1 MHCTNCGREIPN
13 QSKFCQYCGKPVEP
27 LPAQPV
33 KAADSG
39 QPSPTPPAPKKRK
52 KWPWVLLAIILIVCA
67 AGVVAWYYV
76 LPYLEAD
83 RHGGFEAYY
92 EPFSDEDVVLDAEIP
107 YVDSQLLLTAGP
119 DASFQDVKSLIQQYG
134 GEIVGYISISNDYQ
148 IAFRESKDYDQ
159 LISIA
164 GELESSELVDMAMPH
179 YVAELDVDSV
189 DYKNDPWTDSDNPND
204 TSGSEWTSLPD
215 GNNWWAV
222 AIGMP
227 EVWASDTQFS
237 EVKVGI
243 IDSMFDTDQTDLKDV
258 FVKVWNNP
266 NDVVQ
271 QYERIRK
278 KFIKDE
284 SDKKYY
290 HGTHVAGII
299 AAEAAN
305 DFGITGVSQNARL
318 YGYAMDGNTEGN
330 TAISAWRSIFE
341 YKYAISLMLNEGVRV
356 INISMSYEEMLLGAS
371 KGNRGDLICL
381 KNYSETMADFLRTCL
396 DAGYDF
402 LIVKSAGNN
411 DGCDAKFDVW
421 GAIEDETVKSHI
433 IIVGA
438 ANNQTYYYNIASF
451 SNIGDRVDIYAPG
464 VGVLSD
470 MPGNRTGLLSGTSMA
485 APIVTGA
492 AALMLGVDPGLTG
505 EQLAA
510 IIKRSHTPVIP
521 EAVIKEAAVSGKLSL
536 EEALK
541 SEIYPPVTIL
551 YVPSALALTPDQ
563 DPRGTD
569 LNGGHDRGILMGVV
583 YYTYNDKVHDLF
595 NITVDVLSDDGKN
608 VCSVKA
614 MGAGGYNV
622 VLPAGQYQI
631 KASALGFK
639 TSSAAVTVNAGET
652 VQQNIELRPVGGAAS
667 VDVQDAYCYVGTA
680 DTGIGIMGDERIEN
694 EGTQVEYRFP
704 KVVIDGVSTD
714 EVNAALWSGDESELS
729 WTTDAQGRKYDSL
742 YDLMTYD
749 WYVTGDTLSIL
760 SIDRYTW
767 GTVSY
772 AVKNISV
779 TTGQFMTD
787 DAVLAQAGLTWEAF
801 YALAEDTLH
810 KNYATFLSQYCGG
823 MDEETAFSNIH
834 SVEEATPFFNSLGH
848 LSMVAFGAPV
858 TADLPYLFLF
868 DLETQELFEV
878 PGYEMVT
885 RGDVQDEPNAPAE
898 EARAEEAP
906 AEEVTVEETPAEEV
920 TAEEA
925 PAEEARAEEAPA
937 EEIPADETAVEVR
950 DAFSY
955 SDTYH
960 DPYDSQFDK
969 PVEYHVPE
977 IMCSGVSLDV
987 VNEQLW
993 NELYDETIEAYGDM
1007 GSSEF
1012 FTGIL
1017 YMKYNWYLN
1026 DDILSLLIVE
1036 SWGPEDPSYSYRVYN
1051 ISIPDGEFLS
1061 TDAFFDR
1068 AGASSEEYRTT
1079 LKGLLAGHVN
1089 AYYDMS
1095 QYLDETS
1102 RTRALSETLS
1112 GRHLDLSCPFLNYK
1126 GELCAL
1132 AYLYYC
1138 YAPAEAY
1145 GFLFNLETGK
1155 IYGEMAQE
1163 VNADALEIV
1172 IPPAEDLPADDPG
1185 ASDDR
1190 WEVFNDMYTD
1200 GSYLYS
1206 QILLNPGT
1214 HEYIATVN
1222 LLEAY
1227 GTVIGNYTEG
1237 AYGEVCCE
1245 IETKDFWGYGDDDAT
1260 EFWLQRQDDK
1270 LTPVQDIWCMS
1281 SYYGVEFEYARDF
1294 TVTPDEGTGT
1304 VTGDSASFFSGPS
1317 TEDIILFELNSGDAV
1332 TILGA
1337 VDDWL
1342 MVEYAS
1348 EGMAAAGLKVIGFIS
1363 SEYIAR

>member
-1 MHCTNCGREIPN
+1 MYCTNCGRGIPDE
-13 QSKFCQYCGKPVEP
+13 SRFCKYCGAPVAP
-27 LPAQPV
+27 LP
-33 KAADSG
+33 G
-39 QPSPTPPAPKKRK
+39 QSPPGPPKKRK
-52 KWPWVLLAIILIVCA
+52 KWPWVLLAIILTVCA
-67 AGVVAWYYV
+67 AGAAVWYYV
-76 LPYLEAD
+76 LPYLEAN

-107 YVDSQLLLTAGP
+107 YVDSQLLLTAAP
-119 DASFQDVKSLIQQYG
+119 DAAFKDVKSLIRQYG

-148 IAFRESKDYDQ
+148 IVFPEGKEYAELTAIADELAKDE
-159 LISIA
+159 LIKT
-164 GELESSELVDMAMPH
+164 AMPH
-179 YVAELDVDSV
+179 YVAEIDTDTV
-189 DYKNDPWTDSDNPND
+189 DYKNDPWIDSDHPKD

-215 GNNWWAV
+215 GNNWWAE

-227 EVWASDTQFS
+227 EVWASDTKLG

-243 IDSMFDTDQTDLKDV
+243 IDSMFDTDHKDLKDA

-271 QYERIRK
+271 QYEK
-278 KFIKDE
+278 VKEKPKQDE
-284 SDKKYY
+284 GDNIFY

-299 AAEAAN
+299 AADATN
-305 DFGITGVSQNARL
+305 DFGIAGVSQNARL
-318 YGYAMDGNTEGN
+318 YGYAMDGNAEGN
-330 TAISAWRSIFE
+330 TAIASWDSIFE

-356 INISMSYEEMLLGAS
+356 INISRGYKEIRRAAS
-371 KGNRGDLICL
+371 KGDVNALEDLST
-381 KNYSETMADFLRTCL
+381 YSKTMGDFLKACIE
-396 DAGYDF
+396 AGYDF
-402 LIVKSAGNN
+402 LIVKSAGND
-411 DGCDAKFDVW
+411 DGCDVKFDVW
-421 GAIEDETVKSHI
+421 GAIEDAVVKNHI
-433 IIVGA
+433 LIVGA
-438 ANNQTYYYNIASF
+438 ADNQTYYYNIADF

-464 VGVLSD
+464 VDVLSD
-470 MPGNRTGLLSGTSMA
+470 MPGDTTGLLPGTSMA
-485 APIVTGA
+485 APMVTGT

-510 IIKRSHTPVIP
+510 IIKRSHTPIIP
-521 EAVIKEAAVSGKLSL
+521 EAVIKEAAVSGQLSP
-536 EEALK
+536 EKALK
-541 SEIYPPVTIL
+541 YATCQPVSVL
-551 YVPSALALTPDQ
+551 YVPSALVLIPDQ
-563 DPRGTD
+563 KIRDTDP
-569 LNGGHDRGILMGVV
+569 NGRDTRGIVMGVV
-583 YYTYNDKVHDLF
+583 YCDVGIQTVEVPTAVINVYDAEGFDADGENTALASAETLF
-595 NITVDVLSDDGKN
+595 
-608 VCSVKA
+608 
-614 MGAGGYNV
+614 AGGYNF
-622 VLPAGQYQI
+622 VLPAGQYI
-631 KASALGFK
+631 LECSADGCYVETEL
-639 TSSAAVTVNAGET
+639 VTVNAGET
-652 VQQNIELRPVGGAAS
+652 VLQNIELRLEGSAAS

-680 DTGIGIMGDERIEN
+680 DTETGIVGDERIEN
-694 EGTQVEYRFP
+694 KETQVEYRFP
-704 KVVIDGVSTD
+704 KVVIEGVSTD
-714 EVNAALWSGDESELS
+714 EVNAELWSGDESALS
-729 WTTDAQGRKYDSL
+729 WTTDTQGRKYDSL

-767 GTVSY
+767 GTLNY

-787 DAVLAQAGLTWEAF
+787 DAVLAQAGITREAF

-810 KNYATFLSQYCGG
+810 KNYTAFLSQYCGG
-823 MDEETAFSNIH
+823 ADEETAFSLIH

-885 RGDVQDEPNAPAE
+885 LGGSQNAPDTSAE
-898 EARAEEAP
+898 VLTAEEAP
-906 AEEVTVEETPAEEV
+906 AEEMPAEVLTAEETPAEETPAEVV

-925 PAEEARAEEAPA
+925 PAEETPAEEAPA
-937 EEIPADETAVEVR
+937 DKTAVEVR

-960 DPYDSQFDK
+960 DPYDSQYDK

-977 IMCSGVSLDV
+977 IVCNGVSLDA

-993 NELYDETIEAYGDM
+993 NDLYEETIVKRGYM
-1007 GSSEF
+1007 GSTEF
-1012 FTGIL
+1012 VTGIL

-1026 DDILSLLIVE
+1026 GDILSLLIVE
-1036 SWGPEDPSYSYRVYN
+1036 RGWPEDVLYNYRVYN
-1051 ISIPDGEFLS
+1051 ISVPEGEILS

-1068 AGASSEEYRTT
+1068 VGVSSAEYRTT
-1079 LKGLLAGHVN
+1079 LKGLLAGYVN
-1089 AYYDMS
+1089 AFYDMA
-1095 QYLDETS
+1095 QYLDQTF
-1102 RTRALSETLS
+1102 RTQALSETLS
-1112 GRHLDLSCPFLNYK
+1112 GRRLDLSCPFLNDK
-1126 GELCAL
+1126 GELCAM
-1132 AYLYYC
+1132 AYLCYC
-1138 YAPAEAY
+1138 YMPADAY
-1145 GFLFNLETGK
+1145 DFLFNLETGR

-1190 WEVFNDMYTD
+1190 WEVYNAVSTD
-1200 GSYLYS
+1200 SSGSYLS
-1206 QILLNPGT
+1206 NQFLLNPGT

-1227 GTVIGNYTEG
+1227 GTVIGHYTES

-1245 IETKDFWGYGDDDAT
+1245 IETKDFWGYRDDDAT

-1270 LTPVQDIWCMS
+1270 LVPIQDIWCL
-1281 SYYGVEFEYARDF
+1281 YGVEFDYARDF

-1304 VTGDSASFFSGPS
+1304 VTGDSVSFFSGPS

-1342 MVEYAS
+1342 MVEYDS
-1348 EGMAAAGLKVIGFIS
+1348 EDMVAAGLKVIGFMS

>member
-1 MHCTNCGREIPN
+1 MYCTNCGREIPN
-13 QSKFCQYCGKPVEP
+13 QSKFCPYCGKPVAP
-27 LPAQPV
+27 LPAQPG

-39 QPSPTPPAPKKRK
+39 QPSPTPPAPKKRRR
-52 KWPWVLLAIILIVCA
+52 WPWVLLTILLIVCA
-67 AGVVAWYYV
+67 AGAAVWYYV
-76 LPYLEAD
+76 LPYLEAN

-107 YVDSQLLLTAGP
+107 YVDSQLLLTAVP
-119 DASFQDVKSLIQQYG
+119 EAAFKDVKSLIRQYG

-148 IAFRESKDYDQ
+148 IVFPEGKEYAELTAIADELAKDE
-159 LISIA
+159 LIKT
-164 GELESSELVDMAMPH
+164 AMPH
-179 YVAELDVDSV
+179 YVAEIDTDTV
-189 DYKNDPWTDSDNPND
+189 DYKNDPWIDSDHPDD

-215 GNNWWAV
+215 GNNWWAE

-227 EVWASDTQFS
+227 EMWESDTKFS

-243 IDSMFDTDQTDLKDV
+243 IDTMFDTDQTDLKDA

-271 QYERIRK
+271 QYEKVKEKPTR
-278 KFIKDE
+278 DE
-284 SDKKYY
+284 GDKIFY

-305 DFGITGVSQNARL
+305 DFGITGVSQNVRL

-330 TAISAWRSIFE
+330 AAISSWSSIFQM
-341 YKYAISLMLNEGVRV
+341 KYAISLMLNEGVRV
-356 INISMSYEEMLLGAS
+356 INISMGYKEMLRAAS
-371 KGNRGDLICL
+371 KGDMNELENL
-381 KNYSETMADFLRTCL
+381 STYSKTMEDFLKACIE
-396 DAGYDF
+396 AGYDY
-402 LIVKSAGNN
+402 LIVKSAGN
-411 DGCDAKFDVW
+411 DHGCDAKFDVW
-421 GAIEDETVKSHI
+421 GAIKDAVVKNHI
-433 IIVGA
+433 LIVGA
-438 ANNQTYYYNIASF
+438 ADNQTYYYNIADF

-464 VGVLSD
+464 VDVLSD
-470 MPGNRTGLLSGTSMA
+470 MPGDTTGLLSGTSMA
-485 APIVTGA
+485 TPMVTGT

-510 IIKRSHTPVIP
+510 IIKRSHTPMIP
-521 EAVIKEAAVSGKLSL
+521 EAVIKEAAVSGKLSP
-536 EEALK
+536 EKALK
-541 SEIYPPVTIL
+541 YATCQPVSVL
-551 YVPSALALTPDQ
+551 YVPSALALIPDQ
-563 DPRGTD
+563 KIRDTDP
-569 LNGGHDRGILMGVV
+569 NGRDTRGILMGVV
-583 YYTYNDKVHDLF
+583 YCDVGIQTVEVPTAVINVYDAEGFDADGENKALASAETLF
-595 NITVDVLSDDGKN
+595 
-608 VCSVKA
+608 
-614 MGAGGYNV
+614 AGGYNF
-622 VLPAGQYQI
+622 VLPAGQYI
-631 KASALGFK
+631 LECSADGCYVETAL
-639 TSSAAVTVNAGET
+639 VEVNAGET
-652 VQQNIELRPVGGAAS
+652 VQKDIELRLEESAAS
-667 VDVQDAYCYVGTA
+667 VDVQDAYCYMETVDA
-680 DTGIGIMGDERIEN
+680 EEESAGDEEM
-694 EGTQVEYRFP
+694 QVEYRFP

-714 EVNAALWSGDESELS
+714 AVNAELWSGDESELS
-729 WTTDAQGRKYDSL
+729 WTTDTQGRKYDSL

-767 GTVSY
+767 GTLNYTVR
-772 AVKNISV
+772 NISV

-787 DAVLAQAGLTWEAF
+787 DAVLAQAGITREAF

-810 KNYATFLSQYCGG
+810 KNYAAFLSQYCGG
-823 MDEETAFSNIH
+823 MDEETAFSLIH

-858 TADLPYLFLF
+858 TADSPYLFLF

-885 RGDVQDEPNAPAE
+885 LGGRQNAPD
-898 EARAEEAP
+898 
-906 AEEVTVEETPAEEV
+906 TPAEVV

-925 PAEEARAEEAPA
+925 PTEEAPAEVLTEEAPA
-937 EEIPADETAVEVR
+937 EEIPAEEAPADETAVEVR

-960 DPYDSQFDK
+960 DPYDSQYDK

-977 IMCSGVSLDV
+977 IVCNGVSLDA

-993 NELYDETIEAYGDM
+993 NDLYEETIVKRGYM
-1007 GSSEF
+1007 GSTEF
-1012 FTGIL
+1012 VAGIL

-1026 DDILSLLIVE
+1026 GDILSLLIVE
-1036 SWGPEDPSYSYRVYN
+1036 RGWPEDVLYDYRVYN
-1051 ISIPDGEFLS
+1051 ISVPEGEILS

-1068 AGASSEEYRTT
+1068 AGKSYDEYRTT
-1079 LKGLLAGHVN
+1079 LKGLLAGYVN
-1089 AYYDMS
+1089 AYYDMA
-1095 QYLDETS
+1095 QYLDETF
-1102 RTRALSETLS
+1102 RTQALSETLS
-1112 GRHLDLSCPFLNYK
+1112 DRRLDLSCPFLNDK
-1126 GELCAL
+1126 GELCAM
-1132 AYLYYC
+1132 AYLCYC
-1138 YAPAEAY
+1138 YMPADAY
-1145 GFLFNLETGK
+1145 DFLFNLEAGT

-1163 VNADALEIV
+1163 FNADALEIV

-1190 WEVFNDMYTD
+1190 WEVYNATYTD
-1200 GSYLYS
+1200 SSGTYISD

-1227 GTVIGNYTEG
+1227 GTVIGNYTES

-1260 EFWLQRQDDK
+1260 ELWLQWQDDK
-1270 LTPVQDIWCMS
+1270 LVSIQDVWS
-1281 SYYGVEFEYARDF
+1281 LYGLEFDYVRDF
-1294 TVTPDEGTGT
+1294 TVTRDEGTGT

-1317 TEDIILFELNSGDAV
+1317 AEDIILFELNSGDTV

-1348 EGMAAAGLKVIGFIS
+1348 EDMVAAGLKVIGFMS